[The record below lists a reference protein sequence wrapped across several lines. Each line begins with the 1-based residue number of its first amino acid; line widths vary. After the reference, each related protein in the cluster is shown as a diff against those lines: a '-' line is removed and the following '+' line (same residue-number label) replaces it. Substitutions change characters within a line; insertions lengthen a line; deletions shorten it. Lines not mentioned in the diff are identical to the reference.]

1 MNVVQPLL
9 STCWN
14 LTKRYPLEASSLVL
28 SVAEK
33 FINLFSMSL
42 KELNSFEIKN
52 CMTSSTS
59 GLPNFIFSSLNI
71 TNLVPA
77 NCKEDISFPF
87 YNSNFLVRS
96 RKYPSISED
105 QTSINPKSR
114 SSRVVPTCPMVL
126 GETSCDTESEFGF
139 KRNSLTYSKMRFVIT
154 DFRNQACD
162 MSVEQKLEREKFLT
176 GGNAL
181 CQKQIDLY
189 PYLSPEARSKNPHL
203 GTDTDIITKLDL
215 KELNLIESV
224 PFYLSSLSDSCVIWR
239 DSVWTSTLQNHYS
252 QVSNLFG
259 KMILG
264 TDKARGFSFLGYLI
278 APMAHNIMGM
288 TGFMATLGLR
298 EMVNIQSEILESVSS
313 AMNGLYIA

>member
-1 MNVVQPLL
+1 
-9 STCWN
+9 
-14 LTKRYPLEASSLVL
+14 
-28 SVAEK
+28 
-33 FINLFSMSL
+33 
-42 KELNSFEIKN
+42 
-52 CMTSSTS
+52 
-59 GLPNFIFSSLNI
+59 
-71 TNLVPA
+71 
-77 NCKEDISFPF
+77 
-87 YNSNFLVRS
+87 
-96 RKYPSISED
+96 
-105 QTSINPKSR
+105 
-114 SSRVVPTCPMVL
+114 
-126 GETSCDTESEFGF
+126 
-139 KRNSLTYSKMRFVIT
+139 
-154 DFRNQACD
+154 